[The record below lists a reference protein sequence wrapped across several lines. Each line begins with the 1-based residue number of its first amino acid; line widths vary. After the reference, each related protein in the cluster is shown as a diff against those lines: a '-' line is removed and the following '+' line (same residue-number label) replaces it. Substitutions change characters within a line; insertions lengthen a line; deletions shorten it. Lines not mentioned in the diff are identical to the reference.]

1 MVIVCEHIKQL
12 QSELQVISKR
22 IYELKEI
29 ICITENPENLKELQS
44 ELKQLQFQALFYIE
58 KIENLS

>member
-1 MVIVCEHIKQL
+1 MAIVCESIKRL
-12 QSELQVISKR
+12 QSELRVVSKR

-58 KIENLS
+58 KIDNLS

>member
-1 MVIVCEHIKQL
+1 MCEHIKQL

-29 ICITENPENLKELQS
+29 IYITENPENLKESQS

-58 KIENLS
+58 KIDNLS